1 MYKVLKV
8 DGSTIYLGGANK
20 EIITVDKDS
29 FNYENPKVGDA
40 VQVFKNDES
49 ILVVKTESVQ
59 RQVSEIA
66 SPNEKAVLVESGR
79 NAKTNRSTKPLYKKP
94 WFIVMMVILVLGV
107 IGSSVG
113 GGKNSDSTWSDS
125 KEAAQEGRGTKENP
139 INPTKTFIIEDYDCT
154 IKAKVAKKYVGN
166 EALSYLEKIGEDPS
180 SFDCGPE
187 YKTVVLQFSVLVKQG
202 TFYGDLIGGGM
213 YEPNKKSEMDF
224 ICYDLS
230 KNADKNAFGGDI
242 KMEAGKSGKVYCIYG
257 IPTEFDEWYEKVYAN
272 GDFIWFHYTLK

>member
-1 MYKVLKV
+1 MYRILKI
-8 DGSTIYLGGANK
+8 DGNTILLGDEDKKIFTVSKADFGYDNP
-20 EIITVDKDS
+20 EI
-29 FNYENPKVGDA
+29 GDV

-59 RQVSEIA
+59 KQVSEIA
-66 SPNEKAVLVESGR
+66 PRNKKVVLVESGR
-79 NAKTNRSTKPLYKKP
+79 NAKTNRSAKPLYKKP
-94 WFIVMMVILVLGV
+94 WFIVIMVILVLGV

-113 GGKNSDSTWSDS
+113 GGKNNDSTSSDSE
-125 KEAAQEGRGTKENP
+125 EAVQEGRGTKENP

-154 IKAKVAKKYVGN
+154 IEAKVAKKYVGN

-180 SFDCGPE
+180 GFDYGPE
-187 YKTVVLQFSVLVKQG
+187 YKTVVLQFSILVKQG

-242 KMEAGKSGKVYCIYG
+242 KMETGESGKVYCVYG

-272 GDFIWFHYTLK
+272 GDFIWLHYTLK